1 MFIFKVLYIYT
12 CFLHLES
19 RVKSVNGAGFAQSH
33 LLEGLLP
40 PIDARWDS
48 QGLSGGHPGQK
59 PKAKLVGRKGLG
71 VFLPETSTPPKVSQQ
86 KPLESYWNPQ

>member
-1 MFIFKVLYIYT
+1 M
-12 CFLHLES
+12 
-19 RVKSVNGAGFAQSH
+19 NGAGFAQSH

-40 PIDARWDS
+40 SIDARWDS

-71 VFLPETSTPPKVSQQ
+71 VFLPETSTPPKV
-86 KPLESYWNPQ
+86 